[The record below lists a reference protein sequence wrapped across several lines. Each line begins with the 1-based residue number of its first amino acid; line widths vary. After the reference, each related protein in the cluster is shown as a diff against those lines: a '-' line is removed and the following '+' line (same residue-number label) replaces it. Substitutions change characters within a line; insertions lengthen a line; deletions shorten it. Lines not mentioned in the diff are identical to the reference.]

1 MRAKT
6 CIATSANTTA
16 FISKRNRLHRMMQPV
31 AFLSVKG
38 QACWTGKMYLNLT
51 VC

>member
-6 CIATSANTTA
+6 RIATSADTTA
-16 FISKRNRLHRMMQPV
+16 LISKRNRLHHPMQPV

-38 QACWTGKMYLNLT
+38 QAC
-51 VC
+51 